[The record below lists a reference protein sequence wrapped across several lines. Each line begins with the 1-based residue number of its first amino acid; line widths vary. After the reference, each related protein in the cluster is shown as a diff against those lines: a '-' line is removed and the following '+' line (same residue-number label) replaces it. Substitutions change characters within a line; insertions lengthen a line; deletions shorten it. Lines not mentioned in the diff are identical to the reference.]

1 MKKTASKATVWLLSL
16 ILCAAL
22 IFTGCTPQTKVY
34 CDTDTL
40 RIERTGTATTS
51 YDLTGGET
59 YNFRTVRVRK
69 GTQAA
74 EAAAEYKTVHDT
86 ETIKIDVVKGV
97 IIVEDKTAGI
107 TYTIERK
114 AAKYGK

>member
-40 RIERTGTATTS
+40 RIERTGTVTTI
-51 YDLTGGET
+51 YDLAGADSYT
-59 YNFRTVRVRK
+59 FRTVRVRK
-69 GTQAA
+69 DSQNAA
-74 EAAAEYKTVHDT
+74 DGVKTAHDT
-86 ETIKIDVVKGV
+86 DTIKIEIAKSV
-97 IIVEDKTAGI
+97 IIVEDKTTGAV
-107 TYTIERK
+107 YTID
-114 AAKYGK
+114 

>member
-40 RIERTGTATTS
+40 RIERTGTATTI
-51 YDLTGGET
+51 YDLAGDESYT
-59 YNFRTVRVRK
+59 FRTVRVRK
-69 GTQAA
+69 DTPAA
-74 EAAAEYKTVHDT
+74 EAAAEYKTVYDT
-86 ETIKIDVVKGV
+86 ATIKIDTEKGA
-97 IIVEDKTAGI
+97 IIVTDKTAGI
-107 TYTIERK
+107 TYTIKR
-114 AAKYGK
+114 AGIFQ

>member
-40 RIERTGTATTS
+40 RIERTGTATTI
-51 YDLTGGET
+51 YDLAGGET

-69 GTQAA
+69 DTPAA
-74 EAAAEYKTVHDT
+74 EAAAEYKTVYDT
-86 ETIKIDVVKGV
+86 ATIKIDTVKGA
-97 IIVEDKTAGI
+97 IIVTDKTAGI
-107 TYTIERK
+107 TYTVQK
-114 AAKYGK
+114 AGIF

>member
-16 ILCAAL
+16 
-22 IFTGCTPQTKVY
+22 
-34 CDTDTL
+34 
-40 RIERTGTATTS
+40 
-51 YDLTGGET
+51 
-59 YNFRTVRVRK
+59 
-69 GTQAA
+69 
-74 EAAAEYKTVHDT
+74 
-86 ETIKIDVVKGV
+86 VKGV

>member
-1 MKKTASKATVWLLSL
+1 MKKTASKATVWLVSL
-16 ILCAAL
+16 VLCAAL
-22 IFTGCTPQTKVY
+22 IFTGCAQETKVY

-40 RIERTGTATTS
+40 RIERTGTATTI
-51 YDLTGGET
+51 YDLAGDDIYT
-59 YNFRTVRVRK
+59 FRTVRVRK

-107 TYTIERK
+107 TYTIE
-114 AAKYGK
+114 

>member
-40 RIERTGTATTS
+40 RIERTGTVTTV
-51 YDLTGGET
+51 YDLAGDDSYT
-59 YNFRTVRVRK
+59 FRTVRVRNDS
-69 GTQAA
+69 QAA
-74 EAAAEYKTVHDT
+74 EAAAKYKTVHDT

-97 IIVEDKTAGI
+97 IIVEDKTAGLI
-107 TYTIERK
+107 YTIE
-114 AAKYGK
+114 

>member
-1 MKKTASKATVWLLSL
+1 MKKTASKATVWLVSL
-16 ILCAAL
+16 ILCVAFL
-22 IFTGCTPQTKVY
+22 FTGCTQETKVY

-40 RIERTGTATTS
+40 RIERAGTATTI
-51 YDLTGGET
+51 YDLAGNDIFT
-59 YNFRTVRVRK
+59 FRTVRVRK

-74 EAAAEYKTVHDT
+74 EDAAEYKTVHDT

-107 TYTIERK
+107 TYTIE
-114 AAKYGK
+114 

>member
-40 RIERTGTATTS
+40 RIERTGTVTTI
-51 YDLTGGET
+51 YDLAGDDT
-59 YNFRTVRVRK
+59 YTFRTVRVRK
-69 GTQAA
+69 DSQAVTDGV
-74 EAAAEYKTVHDT
+74 KTAHDT
-86 ETIKIDVVKGV
+86 DTIKIDVEKSV
-97 IIVEDKTAGI
+97 IIVEDKTAGV
-107 TYTIERK
+107 TYTID
-114 AAKYGK
+114 

>member
-1 MKKTASKATVWLLSL
+1 MGKTASKATVWLVSL
-16 ILCAAL
+16 VLCAAL
-22 IFTGCTPQTKVY
+22 IFTGCAQETKVY

-40 RIERTGTATTS
+40 RIERTGTVTTI
-51 YDLTGGET
+51 YDLAGADSYT
-59 YNFRTVRVRK
+59 FRTVRVRK
-69 GTQAA
+69 DSHAA

-107 TYTIERK
+107 TYTIE
-114 AAKYGK
+114 

>member
-40 RIERTGTATTS
+40 RIERTGTATTI
-51 YDLTGGET
+51 YDLAGGET
-59 YNFRTVRVRK
+59 YNFRTVRVRN

-86 ETIKIDVVKGV
+86 DTIKIEIAKSV
-97 IIVEDKTAGI
+97 IIVEDKTTGAV
-107 TYTIERK
+107 YTID
-114 AAKYGK
+114 